1 MPTVPG
7 LIPEQKASVGGTPE
21 VSVSAPVEAFGGAVG
36 HAISGLGTAVDKA
49 GDEIWKTAVKFQEI
63 QNKTEADRAETAYME
78 KAGLLHAEF
87 SALQGDNAT
96 QSFPKYIQD
105 LKQAREDIG
114 RGLSNNAVRQSYDS
128 ATQSTMGRTIFNGA
142 GHAATQAKASQI
154 DAVGQ
159 KLSVTMSRAA
169 TADNDDD
176 FRIEQRKS
184 LELGRQDNALRGRAS
199 APEAEF
205 NINSS
210 LYANRAQ
217 HVAKTDP
224 YRAEEMMNAWRK
236 DMTAQDFKTTNDI
249 VLSTKRSVGAANIAR
264 DVWTKNT
271 DGGEAKVALG
281 DMEAQARKQ
290 AEAQFPGDELAASHA
305 ENAVSTLWNRRKQ
318 AQTSDRY
325 EAKNDIYSIMLKGGV
340 NNLQELLAT
349 PEGNAAYFKLDE
361 VGRKGVEKEI
371 TSYIKAKNQ
380 IIGDTNYNRLW
391 RMAKSDDPAAVSEFL
406 NTPLADQPVT
416 QSQLEKLS
424 TVRKQLTKDPKADPR
439 ITRAMGSIRAARG
452 EQLQALRIYKR
463 SDNPDEYDKF
473 TGALWDA
480 IESFSDINK
489 KPPTDKQITDE
500 IAPTLLQAHS
510 VPRLF
515 GLYTGS
521 EQNYVVP
528 SEFSEGMKAKS
539 VEAGRTIDDR
549 DIRRAYIQTLMK
561 KYQPPKASD
570 GGK

>member
-1 MPTVPG
+1 M
-7 LIPEQKASVGGTPE
+7 
-21 VSVSAPVEAFGGAVG
+21 EAFGGAVG

-49 GDEIWKTAVKFQEI
+49 GDEIWRTAVKFQEI

-96 QSFPKYIQD
+96 QSFPKYIQG

-159 KLSVTMSRAA
+159 KLLVTMSRAA
-169 TADNDDD
+169 TADSDDD

-281 DMEAQARKQ
+281 DLEAQARKQ

-361 VGRKGVEKEI
+361 IGRKGVEKEI

-473 TGALWDA
+473 IGALWDA

-510 VPRLF
+510 VPRLW